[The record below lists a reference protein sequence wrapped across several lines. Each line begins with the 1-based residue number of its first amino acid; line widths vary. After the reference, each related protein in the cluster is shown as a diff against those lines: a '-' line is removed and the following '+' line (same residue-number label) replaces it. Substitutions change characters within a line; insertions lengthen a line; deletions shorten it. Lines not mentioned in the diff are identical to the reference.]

1 MAKITNSYHHGNL
14 KKELIQTGKKMI
26 RQDGLKSF
34 SLRKVAETCNV
45 SYAAPKNHFNDK
57 SELIKAIQDDIAN
70 DFTNYLKTIYE
81 DNKEDENILIML
93 GEGYVKF
100 FIENPHYYSLFFQ
113 ETAIP
118 ETVHMKNDG
127 SIASN
132 FKPFTF
138 YMKIATD
145 FLSKH
150 GVPAEDINEYILSM
164 WSLVHGISSISAYSF
179 FTYHGDILELTKRAL
194 ARYVIAKNIPEQP
207 EQYF

>member
-1 MAKITNSYHHGNL
+1 MTDSYHHGNL

-26 RQDGLKSF
+26 HQNGLKSF
-34 SLRKVAETCNV
+34 SLRKVAEKCHV

-57 SELIKAIQDDIAN
+57 GKLIKAIQDDIAD
-70 DFTNYLKTIYE
+70 DFTNYLLKIYE
-81 DNKEDENILIML
+81 NSKDNENILIML

-113 ETAIP
+113 ETAVP
-118 ETVHMKNDG
+118 ETVQMRGDG
-127 SIASN
+127 SITST
-132 FKPFTF
+132 FKPFTL
-138 YMKIATD
+138 YMNIATD

-150 GVPAEDINEYILSM
+150 GVPAEDINECILSM

-194 ARYVIAKNIPEQP
+194 ARYVVVEPTLE
-207 EQYF
+207 